1 LKIFFNFCFCIFI
14 PELLKMFS
22 DGAMSSAMLMEQEI
36 SVGENADRPEA
47 FLSPRAVFVYVAPSA
62 SEDVPRRLRASG

>member
-1 LKIFFNFCFCIFI
+1 
-14 PELLKMFS
+14 MFS